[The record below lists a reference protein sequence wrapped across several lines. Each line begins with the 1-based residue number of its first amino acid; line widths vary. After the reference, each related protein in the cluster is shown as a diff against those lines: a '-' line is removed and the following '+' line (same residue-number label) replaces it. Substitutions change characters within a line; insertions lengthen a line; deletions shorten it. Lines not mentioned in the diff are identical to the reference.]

1 MKTGIIAVANQKGGV
16 GKTTTAVN
24 LAACLAEKRRQVL
37 LIDIDPQ
44 ANATSGLGLK
54 KQPGA
59 SIYGALSGEKS
70 ADSLIQTTSVKM
82 LDMIPSEID
91 LAGAEVEIARADG
104 YLFRLKGIVSTILAL
119 EKYHYILLDC
129 SPSLGLLTMNALAS
143 ADSVLIPIQCEYYAL
158 EGLSMMLRL
167 IEQLRT
173 SGTNPSLTLEGI
185 VMTMYDNRTNL
196 SKQVVQEVITHF
208 GDKIYETLIPRNVRL
223 GEAPSFGQSIITYQS
238 LSTGAVAYRQ
248 LAREFMTRR
257 GDVVQEQGGLNPGSW
272 QKDAGETSAPFAFL
286 NRGTDSV

>member
-1 MKTGIIAVANQKGGV
+1 MKTGVIAVANQKGGV

-37 LIDIDPQ
+37 LIDVDPQ

-59 SIYGALSGEKS
+59 SIYGALSGLQVAS
-70 ADSLIQTTSVKM
+70 ALIQNTTVKM
-82 LDMIPSEID
+82 LDIIPSEID
-91 LAGAEVEIARADG
+91 LAGAEVELARADG
-104 YLFRLKGIVSTILAL
+104 YLHRLKGAMAPLL
-119 EKYHYILLDC
+119 QMEKYDYILIDC
-129 SPSLGLLTMNALAS
+129 SPSLGMLTMNALAA
-143 ADSVLIPIQCEYYAL
+143 ADSVIIPIQCEYYAL

-173 SGTNPSLTLEGI
+173 SGTNPALTLEGI

-223 GEAPSFGQSIITYQS
+223 GEAPSFGQPIINYQS

-248 LAREFMTRR
+248 LAKEFMTRR
-257 GDVVQEQGGLNPGSW
+257 GDVAQEQGGLNPGSW
-272 QKDAGETSAPFAFL
+272 QKGPDEAAAPFAFL
-286 NRGTDSV
+286 NRENSST